1 MMKGIPPLV
10 LLCWPVFTA
19 AQVVDFGH
27 GRWVDLTHTFD
38 EQTLYW
44 PTASTFHKTTVFEGK
59 TEGGFYYTAYD
70 IATAEHGG
78 THLDAPIHF
87 YARRDTADEVPL
99 ERLAGPAVV
108 IDVSSAADMDADYLL
123 SAADIGAWESI
134 HGPIGAGEIVLVR
147 TGFAAHWPDAERYLG
162 TARRGAEAV
171 SLLHFPGIGADAA
184 RLLVDRGIGAVGL
197 DTASV
202 DRGQSTEFM
211 THRIL
216 YEANIP
222 GFENVAD
229 MSGLPARGAFVVALP
244 MKIGDGSGAPLRIV
258 AFVPD
263 KTD

>member
-1 MMKGIPPLV
+1 MNIRNQIFFVGLLLPLNGQ
-10 LLCWPVFTA
+10 
-19 AQVVDFGH
+19 AQAVDFSN
-27 GRWVDLTHTFD
+27 GRWIDLTHTFD
-38 EQTLYW
+38 ETTVYW
-44 PTASTFHKTTVFEGK
+44 PTSSGFHKDTVFEGV

-87 YARRDTADEVPL
+87 HEGRDTADQVPL

-108 IDVSSAADMDADYLL
+108 IDISKAAAADADCLL
-123 SAADIGAWESI
+123 SATDLEAWEAE
-134 HGPIGAGEIVLVR
+134 HGRIEAGVIVLVR
-147 TGFAAHWPDAERYLG
+147 TGWAARWPDAERYLG
-162 TARRGAEAV
+162 TARKGAEAV
-171 SLLHFPGIGADAA
+171 PLLHFPGIGADAA
-184 RLLVDRGIGAVGL
+184 RVLVERGVGAVGL

-202 DRGQSTEFM
+202 DRGQSTGFM

-229 MSGLPARGAFVVALP
+229 LSGLPARGAFVVALP
-244 MKIGDGSGAPLRIV
+244 MKIGGGSGGPLRIV

-263 KTD
+263 